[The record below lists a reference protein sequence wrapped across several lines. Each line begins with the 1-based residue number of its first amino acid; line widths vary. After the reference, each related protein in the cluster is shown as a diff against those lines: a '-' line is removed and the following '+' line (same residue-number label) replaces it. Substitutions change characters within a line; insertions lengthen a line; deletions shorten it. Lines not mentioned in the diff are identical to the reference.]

1 MKNDKLKQLAKSLTN
16 LEHAIQSVY
25 DRFASKD
32 DVPNEVL
39 ERIDQYKDIC
49 AYQHVLCED
58 LKEDLSA
65 ENVEQVAQ
73 QVKVINGLSSLL
85 VEDVKQLLEGMR
97 IDKKTE
103 NASNIFH

>member
-16 LEHAIQSVY
+16 LENAIQSVY
-25 DRFASKD
+25 DRFAAKE

-49 AYQHVLCED
+49 AYQHVLCHD

-97 IDKKTE
+97 SDTE
-103 NASNIFH
+103 TQTTTNIYH

>member
-1 MKNDKLKQLAKSLTN
+1 MKTDKLQQLAKSLEN

-25 DRFASKD
+25 ERFAAKEDISS
-32 DVPNEVL
+32 DVL
-39 ERIDQYKDIC
+39 KRIDQYKDIC
-49 AYQHVLCED
+49 AYQHVLCND
-58 LKEDLSA
+58 LKFDIEE

-97 IDKKTE
+97 SESDASKTTCY
-103 NASNIFH
+103 H